1 MPGDLFLGLFFF
13 YMFCKYCVKNNKET
27 FTLAFIQS
35 FFVLSAQKGNAL
47 ILQEQKR
54 PLLQLMHLSNS
65 ILYFSR
71 TKKKKK
77 ERNDAPLAEPKS
89 CMIAFYIQRLA
100 SPTWYADKLQ
110 ERNPHVM
117 DTKKRFS
124 EEGRVSSV

>member
-1 MPGDLFLGLFFF
+1 
-13 YMFCKYCVKNNKET
+13 MFCKNCVKNNKET

-35 FFVLSAQKGNAL
+35 FFVLSAQKGNAFQTQYYTFL
-47 ILQEQKR
+47 EL
-54 PLLQLMHLSNS
+54 
-65 ILYFSR
+65 
-71 TKKKKK
+71 KKK

-110 ERNPHVM
+110 ERNPRVM

-124 EEGRVSSV
+124 EEGRVSSL

>member
-1 MPGDLFLGLFFF
+1 
-13 YMFCKYCVKNNKET
+13 MFCKNGVKNNKET

-35 FFVLSAQKGNAL
+35 FFVLSAQKGNTL

-71 TKKKKK
+71 TKKK
-77 ERNDAPLAEPKS
+77 RNDAPLAEPKS
-89 CMIAFYIQRLA
+89 CMIALYIQRLA